1 MGAAISRFQFL
12 RGDFSG
18 SNQVLRPPW
27 AISEPDFVS
36 VGTRCSDCVRACPQ
50 QILFSG
56 RGGFPELSFNN
67 AECTFC
73 GECVRV
79 CTPAALNAQLPRPWN
94 LVAHMGDSCLP
105 HHGVECRACADL
117 CEVRAIGF
125 RLRVGGPA
133 HPELDPAN
141 CNGCG
146 ACYGA
151 CPAGAIQMQ
160 SLDS

>member
-18 SNQVLRPPW
+18 SNQALRPPW
-27 AISEPDFVS
+27 AVAEPVFVAACS
-36 VGTRCSDCVRACPQ
+36 RCGDCVRACPQ
-50 QILFSG
+50 QLLSAG
-56 RGGFPELSFNN
+56 RGGYPELSFAN

-73 GECVRV
+73 GDCARA
-79 CTPAALNAQLPRPWN
+79 CAPAALDARLPRPWT
-94 LVAHMGDSCLP
+94 LVASIGDTCLTRR
-105 HHGVECRACADL
+105 GVECRACADP
-117 CEVRAIGF
+117 CEVRAIRF

-133 HPELDPAN
+133 HPELDPAD

-146 ACYGA
+146 ACYGS